1 MTAPTPLREFSLF
14 SGAGIGALA
23 AQEAGIETVAFCES
37 DEWCQYAL
45 AGLWPGV
52 PVFPDVAALT
62 ADALPGGI
70 DIISGGFPCQDISSA
85 GKGVG
90 ITGERSGLWFEMLR
104 LVREVRPAWVLAE
117 NVPALRT
124 RGADVVVA
132 GLEEAGY
139 TVWPVVVGAW
149 CCGAP
154 HRRNRVWI
162 VASRIEQP
170 GERRTH
176 EQERGQEGRVAVER
190 AGEAMGHSDANG
202 ARVESERALRNGERI
217 GACAAGGRED
227 EQHGAD
233 GAGADVADGEG
244 RESWEQGAGDRGEGA
259 CGGGKVVPHSPLL
272 GCGPRRPESGGLSG
286 PWRWPL
292 GPGAEQHEWEYPRV
306 CNASLRTMGSAG
318 QPWEAE
324 PDGPTQPPL
333 GRPTDG
339 LAGSLPPA
347 VRRAALRALGNAW
360 IPQVPYLI
368 YRWIVQQEAAS

>member
-1 MTAPTPLREFSLF
+1 MRELSLF

-37 DEWCQYAL
+37 DEWCQYVL
-45 AGLWPGV
+45 RGLWTGV
-52 PVFPDVAALT
+52 PVYPDVTTLT
-62 ADALPGGI
+62 ADVVPAGI

-124 RGADVVVA
+124 RGADIVIS

-162 VASRIEQP
+162 VGHAEN
-170 GERRTH
+170 ERRAQDGVRVGA
-176 EQERGQEGRVAVER
+176 QERTSG
-190 AGEAMGHSDANG
+190 
-202 ARVESERALRNGERI
+202 
-217 GACAAGGRED
+217 
-227 EQHGAD
+227 
-233 GAGADVADGEG
+233 DGE
-244 RESWEQGAGDRGEGA
+244 D
-259 CGGGKVVPHSPLL
+259 VPHSPLL

-286 PWRWPL
+286 TWRWPL

-306 CNASLRTMGSAG
+306 VHSAKSRLEGQRADGKSQSLRSAG
-318 QPWEAE
+318 QPRQDTDQGSVESS
-324 PDGPTQPPL
+324 L
-333 GRPTDG
+333 GRSTDG

-347 VRRAALRALGNAW
+347 VRRAALRALGNSW
-360 IPQVPYLI
+360 TPTIPYLI
-368 YRWIVQQEAAS
+368 YRWMVQQQQAVVVKGGRALVEIGEVAG